1 MASDPQAMAIRARLR
16 AEINQAKK
24 ALVLAVDANLRAD
37 PSEGGTPVD
46 TGHAR
51 ANNVPGVGTPTGI
64 EVMGNAAHAAGV
76 IAVMSSELED
86 DLYEANAVPY
96 FPRLNLGSSTQA
108 PAGFVEA
115 AVDRA
120 VAEVQRQYDRLE
132 LDVTRGD
139 GPTVVQISGR
149 PGGEE

>member
-1 MASDPQAMAIRARLR
+1 VASDPQVTAIRARLR

-24 ALVLAVDANLRAD
+24 ALVLAVDANLRAA

-51 ANNVPGVGTPTGI
+51 ANNVPGVGTPTGV
-64 EVMGNAAHAAGV
+64 EAMDDAAHAAGV

-96 FPRLNLGSSTQA
+96 FARLNLGSSTQA

-120 VAEVQRQYDRLE
+120 VAEVQRHYDGLQV
-132 LDVTRGD
+132 DVTRGE

-149 PGGEE
+149 PGGET

>member
-51 ANNVPGVGTPTGI
+51 ANNVPDVGTPTGI
-64 EVMGNAAHAAGV
+64 EVMGDAGHAAGV
-76 IAVMSSELED
+76 VAVMSSALED

-120 VAEVQRQYDRLE
+120 VSELQRQYDQLQI
-132 LDVTRGD
+132 DVTRGE
-139 GPTVVQISGR
+139 GPTIVQISGR
-149 PGGEE
+149 PGGEG

>member
-1 MASDPQAMAIRARLR
+1 MAADPQVIAIRARLR

-24 ALVLAVDANLRAD
+24 ALVLAVDANLRAA

-51 ANNVPGVGTPTGI
+51 ANNVPGVGTPLGI
-64 EVMGNAAHAAGV
+64 DVYGDAAHAAGV

-86 DLYEANAVPY
+86 DLHESNAVPY
-96 FPRLNLGSSTQA
+96 FARLNLGSSTQA

-120 VAEVQRQYDRLE
+120 VVDVQRQYDRLQI
-132 LDVTRGD
+132 DVTRGE
-139 GPTVVQISGR
+139 GPTIVQISGCA
-149 PGGEE
+149 GGEG

>member
-1 MASDPQAMAIRARLR
+1 MAADPQVIAIRARLR

-24 ALVLAVDANLRAD
+24 ALVLAVDANLRAA

-51 ANNVPGVGTPTGI
+51 ANNVPGVGPPLGI
-64 EVMGNAAHAAGV
+64 EVYGDSAHAAGV
-76 IAVMSSELED
+76 VAVMSSELED

-96 FPRLNLGSSTQA
+96 FARLNLGSSTQA

-120 VAEVQRQYDRLE
+120 VAEVQRQYDRLQI
-132 LDVTRGD
+132 DVTRGEEA
-139 GPTVVQISGR
+139 TIVQIAGR
-149 PGGEE
+149 PDGDA